1 MGPLD
6 GVVHCDSCVLGDLSG
21 ILPLGVRAVSLLGAA
36 RGVIKGV
43 PANDGGSTFSPDSTE
58 ALAEPLGCTPSAI
71 ICCRINSR
79 AVRARSRSGGT
90 SWYQRTPEPR
100 RSWYHSGDP
109 RRSSSH
115 AAVRRRTQC
124 SWAVYTAS
132 KISLSRSEGLMRGL
146 EKGARKKQ
154 KKKEKGVFS
163 N

>member
-79 AVRARSRSGGT
+79 AVRARSRAGGT
-90 SWYQRTPEPR
+90 SCFHQ
-100 RSWYHSGDP
+100 SSGYLW
-109 RRSSSH
+109 RSSSH
-115 AAVRRRTQC
+115 AAVCCRTHC
-124 SWAVYTAS
+124 SWALYTAS
-132 KISLSRSEGLMRGL
+132 KIALSRVEGLMLWERKAKE
-146 EKGARKKQ
+146 EK
-154 KKKEKGVFS
+154 

>member
-6 GVVHCDSCVLGDLSG
+6 GVVHCDSCVPCDLSG

-115 AAVRRRTQC
+115 AGVRRRTQC
-124 SWAVYTAS
+124 SWALYTAS
-132 KISLSRSEGLMRGL
+132 KIALSRVEGLMLWERKAKG
-146 EKGARKKQ
+146 EKT
-154 KKKEKGVFS
+154 KED
-163 N
+163 